1 MTRGVAVTQFADRRD
16 AGRRLAEPLIAYA
29 GRTDVIVLGLPR
41 GGVPVAYEV
50 ASELRLPLDVML
62 VRKLGVPQQEELAF
76 GAIAS
81 GGVRV
86 LNADVIAEARLS
98 TEQIQ
103 AVTAEQRLELERR
116 ERLYRG
122 GAPPPRL
129 RGLTAIVV
137 DDGLATGATMRAAI
151 QAVHEH
157 GGRAVVAAPVGAA
170 STRAALSSCADGV
183 VCLLTPSRF
192 VAVGHWYGDFGA
204 TGDDEV
210 RELLALADARP
221 AVTIGR

>member
-16 AGRRLAEPLIAYA
+16 AGRRLAEPLRSYA
-29 GRTDVIVLGLPR
+29 ARADVIVLGLPR

-50 ASELRLPLDVML
+50 ASELRLPLDVMP
-62 VRKLGVPQQEELAF
+62 VRKLGVPDQEELAF

-86 LNADVIAEARLS
+86 LNADVIADAHL
-98 TEQIQ
+98 TPEQIQ
-103 AVTAEQRLELERR
+103 AVTADQQLELERR
-116 ERLYRG
+116 EQLYRG
-122 GAPPPRL
+122 EAPPPRL

-151 QAVHEH
+151 QAVCEQ
-157 GGRAVVAAPVGAA
+157 GGKAVVAVPVGAA
-170 STRAALSSCADGV
+170 STRAAISSCADAV
-183 VCLLTPSRF
+183 VCLLTPTRF

-210 RELLALADARP
+210 RELLALGNARRAMP
-221 AVTIGR
+221 AER

>member
-1 MTRGVAVTQFADRRD
+1 MTRGAAVTQFADRRD
-16 AGRRLAEPLIAYA
+16 AGRRLAEPLSSYA
-29 GRTDVIVLGLPR
+29 ARADVIVLGLPR

-62 VRKLGVPQQEELAF
+62 VRKLGVPEQEELAF

-86 LNADVIAEARLS
+86 LNADVIAEARLT

-103 AVTAEQRLELERR
+103 AVTAEQQLELDRR

-122 GAPPPRL
+122 DAPPPRL

-151 QAVHEH
+151 QAVRER
-157 GGRAVVAAPVGAA
+157 GGRAVVAVPVGAA
-170 STRAALSSCADGV
+170 STRATISSCADAV
-183 VCLLTPSRF
+183 ICLLTPPRF
-192 VAVGHWYGDFGA
+192 VAVGHWYGDFRA

-210 RELLALADARP
+210 RELLALANARHV
-221 AVTIGR
+221 VTAGR